1 MPRVST
7 FLKTIASYHT
17 TIPNVKDV
25 ENSKKQPKVGR
36 FYYIYYFIGFNGY
49 KVEMR
54 VVSVVYI
61 MSTLTS

>member
-36 FYYIYYFIGFNGY
+36 VITFILFIFSLD
-49 KVEMR
+49 
-54 VVSVVYI
+54 SVI
-61 MSTLTS
+61 IRWK